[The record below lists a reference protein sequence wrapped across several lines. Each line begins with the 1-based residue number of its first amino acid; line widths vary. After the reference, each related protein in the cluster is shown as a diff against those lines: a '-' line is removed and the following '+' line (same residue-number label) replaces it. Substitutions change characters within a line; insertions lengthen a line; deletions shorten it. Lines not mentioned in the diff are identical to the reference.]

1 MKDDFRYKPES
12 VMVVSDLGQL
22 QAFIDP
28 TRVNVLRIFQRQ
40 EATAREA
47 TSILGE
53 SQATVT
59 EVIRVLLN
67 VRLLRVVDQREG
79 DDGVEDVYRASARI
93 YDLQPEPAH
102 NGMVMAPVAEATLT
116 AVTREV
122 VTSLT
127 AWPDQ
132 RMNYESRRR
141 RLTFARA
148 MEFNDRLNELLAE
161 FWGDPDEPVEEDG
174 KEPVMAY
181 SGIWYRFP
189 DET

>member
-1 MKDDFRYKPES
+1 
-12 VMVVSDLGQL
+12 MVVSDLGQL

-28 TRVNVLRIFQRQ
+28 VRVNVLRIFQRQ
-40 EATAREA
+40 EATARDA
-47 TSILGE
+47 TSIVGVPE
-53 SQATVT
+53 ATVT
-59 EVIRVLLN
+59 DVIRALLDL
-67 VRLLRVVDQREG
+67 RLLRVVGQREG
-79 DDGVEDVYRASARI
+79 DDGVEDVYRASARM

-127 AWPDQ
+127 TWPDQ

-161 FWGDPDEPVEEDG
+161 FWGDPDQPVEEDG
-174 KEPVMAY
+174 NEPVMAY

-189 DET
+189 DKT